1 MWTRNQKLRGIREK
15 QPGAKGLLKKQI
27 MIFFSKIHC
36 KILSQTFINKEKQ
49 VLLCMGLRSNLIR
62 IGLVYIFLTLL
73 EKNLKIQPQL
83 LLRSKSCK
91 TRYILYLGGRWS
103 GFSMSTWT
111 RGRQCTKCPRKSTI
125 GRQVV
130 KNWSMQFL
138 NDPKMKLPKYVMSRA
153 LKDQLEV
160 FPSNRKTPIVIL
172 NNKTADFTH

>member
-103 GFSMSTWT
+103 GFL
-111 RGRQCTKCPRKSTI
+111 CPRGQGVHNVPDQDMTRTFAKNFNIHCSMWKKFFFQDFPQPRGLAATSTLADRKI
-125 GRQVV
+125 ESTNPV
-130 KNWSMQFL
+130 
-138 NDPKMKLPKYVMSRA
+138 RA
-153 LKDQLEV
+153 
-160 FPSNRKTPIVIL
+160 
-172 NNKTADFTH
+172 